1 MSNLLSKLQFRKPN
15 KERMNNIIAQ
25 GKWRYVLTRG
35 VFGFGFLL
43 PAFRHSRKYWS
54 GEPLYPEVIMLSFLL
69 FPLLGLGVGLI
80 AWANF
85 NRRYQELMR
94 AEG

>member
-1 MSNLLSKLQFRKPN
+1 MFNLLSKLQFRKPN
-15 KERMNNIIAQ
+15 KERMNNIIAL

-43 PAFRHSRKYWS
+43 PAFRHAIKYWS
-54 GEPLYPEVIMLSFLL
+54 GEPLYPEVIILSFLL
-69 FPLLGLGVGLI
+69 FPLLGLGVGFI

-85 NRRYQELMR
+85 NRRYEKLMKV
-94 AEG
+94 EG